1 MVRNT
6 TGGTKTKGIARK
18 HQTVA
23 GSSVHV
29 RVPQCEEEQFAY
41 VSKMLGNGMC
51 EVYIGEKNIR
61 LIGHI
66 RNKFRGRQK
75 RHNQIVA
82 NSIVLVGLR
91 DWESTLKN
99 CDILC
104 IYEDNEINQ
113 LKSRPG
119 IGIEHVLKMQ
129 ISNPINSGHIEDCAT
144 EIEFSNNLDDEEDN
158 ILTNR
163 NKDKIRSFKID
174 KEDIDLDDI

>member
-18 HQTVA
+18 HQSSG
-23 GSSVHV
+23 GSSAHV

-51 EVYIGEKNIR
+51 EVYIGEKSTR

-104 IYEDNEINQ
+104 IYDDSEINQ
-113 LKSRPG
+113 LKNRPG
-119 IGIEHVLKMQ
+119 IGIEHVIKMQ
-129 ISNPINSGHIEDCAT
+129 LTNTIGSNQQTEGYTDVDFTTTIE
-144 EIEFSNNLDDEEDN
+144 EEDET
-158 ILTNR
+158 TN
-163 NKDKIRSFKID
+163 KIKKTTTFKID
-174 KEDIDLDDI
+174 NEEVDLDDI

>member
-6 TGGTKTKGIARK
+6 TGGTKTKGLARK
-18 HQTVA
+18 HQNSG
-23 GSSVHV
+23 GSSGHV
-29 RVPQCEEEQFAY
+29 RIPECKEEQFAY
-41 VSKMLGNGMC
+41 VAKMLGNGMC
-51 EVYIGEKNIR
+51 EVYIGEKNTR

-104 IYEDNEINQ
+104 IYDDSEINQ
-113 LKSRPG
+113 LKNRPG
-119 IGIEHVLKMQ
+119 IGIEHVIKMQ
-129 ISNPINSGHIEDCAT
+129 LTNTIGSNQQTEDYIDVDFTTTIE
-144 EIEFSNNLDDEEDN
+144 EEDET
-158 ILTNR
+158 TN
-163 NKDKIRSFKID
+163 KIKKTTTFKID
-174 KEDIDLDDI
+174 NEEIDLDDI